1 MSITIKLSAFGDP
14 IFEIF
19 WRGFG
24 GSGGGD
30 APSSSPIASG
40 EGLVGVGDIIVGL
53 GDLAD
58 TAGFLD
64 LSVNNS
70 RSLKGDLFTGG
81 GVAVISL
88 LVELFPENF
97 FANSSI
103 RLPTTATGGFSTD
116 NLWLRGVGG

>member
-30 APSSSPIASG
+30 APSSSSIAS
-40 EGLVGVGDIIVGL
+40 GVGDIIVGL

-70 RSLKGDLFTGG
+70 RSLKDDLFTGG

-97 FANSSI
+97 LVNSST

>member
-1 MSITIKLSAFGDP
+1 MTMKLSALGDP

-30 APSSSPIASG
+30 ASSSPFATG
-40 EGLVGVGDIIVGL
+40 DGLFGGGDIIKGL
-53 GDLAD
+53 GDLAE

-64 LSVNNS
+64 LSAINS
-70 RSLKGDLFTGG
+70 GSLNGDLFTGG

-88 LVELFPENF
+88 LVELLPENF
-97 FANSSI
+97 LVNSST
-103 RLPTTATGGFSTD
+103 RLPATATGGFSAD
-116 NLWLRGVGG
+116 NLWLLLTGGC

>member
-30 APSSSPIASG
+30 ASSSLFATG

-64 LSVNNS
+64 LSVSNS

-97 FANSSI
+97 LVNSST
-103 RLPTTATGGFSTD
+103 RLPTATGGFSTD
-116 NLWLRGVGG
+116 NLWLRGDG